1 MALTAAKLKRAAMRE
16 LTRRGQGVHRRYTSD
31 ELSARFSAESVCYPD
46 QLSFVRSAA
55 KRNVLRKTRRAGGT
69 VALATWYLEGAIR
82 PPYANQLYVTS
93 TLKNAKRLIWPTLKK
108 LNAKYQLGGVPN
120 ETEAFMRFP
129 NIENEPVIYLG
140 GAKDKEE
147 IEKIRGYEGGLKRAA
162 IDEVQSIRASI
173 LTTLVDDIIEPSLF
187 DYDGMLSLV
196 GTPGPVLAGYFYEA
210 DEGEQRHAWEH
221 FFLDMRNNP
230 HLQAKSGKPP
240 EQILAELRERRRWA
254 ENNPTYVREYCG
266 QWVTDSDALALHY
279 DRKRNACE
287 RQERAVPGWRYILV
301 FDIGFDDAD
310 AIGVLGWA
318 PNDRRLRL
326 VKELITRKQGIT
338 ELGNQLKA
346 QTAAFQPERTI
357 GDLGALGKKIGEEL
371 RHRWGLMVEAADKQR
386 KAEHVGLL
394 DDALITGSFLAPP
407 DSAFAED
414 CAIVQW
420 DADAKA
426 KGLLV
431 FDDSYHSDIIDA
443 VLYGYRLSLHF
454 EEQDA
459 ALPPSDDERREARV
473 LAELERA
480 RRKGRRDMDREPE
493 GSAHLEPGSPWD

>member
-1 MALTAAKLKRAAMRE
+1 
-16 LTRRGQGVHRRYTSD
+16 
-31 ELSARFSAESVCYPD
+31 
-46 QLSFVRSAA
+46 
-55 KRNVLRKTRRAGGT
+55 VLRKTRRAGGT
-69 VALATWYLEGAIR
+69 VALATWYLEGALE

-108 LNAKYQLGGVPN
+108 LNTKYALGGVPN

-129 NIENEPVIYLG
+129 NVENEPVIYLG

-147 IEKIRGYEGGLKRAA
+147 IEKIRGYEGGVKRAA
-162 IDEVQSIRASI
+162 IDEVQAIRASI

-187 DYDGMLSLV
+187 DYDGTLSLV

-230 HLQAKSGKPP
+230 HLKTKSGKDP
-240 EQILAELRERRRWA
+240 EAILAELRARRRWSEDNA
-254 ENNPTYVREYCG
+254 TYRREYRG

-279 DRKRNACE
+279 DRQRNACD
-287 RQERAVPGWRYILV
+287 RQDAPVPGWRYILV

-318 PNDRRLRL
+318 PHDRRLHL

-338 ELGNQLKA
+338 ELGNQLKML
-346 QTAAFQPERTI
+346 TKVFNPERTV
-357 GDLGALGKKIGEEL
+357 GDLGALGKKIGAEL
-371 RHRWGLMVEAADKQR
+371 QNRWGLNVEAADKQR

-394 DDALITGSFLAPP
+394 DDALLTGSFLAPT
-407 DSAFAED
+407 DSVFAED

-420 DADAKA
+420 DADARA
-426 KGLLV
+426 KNVLV

-443 VLYGYRLSLHF
+443 VLYGYRLARHW
-454 EEQDA
+454 EEDDEE
-459 ALPPSDDERREARV
+459 LPPSDDERREMRLKAALR
-473 LAELERA
+473 RA
-480 RRKGRRDMDREPE
+480 RKPSFDDMPDVRERDGQDM
-493 GSAHLEPGSPWD
+493 EPGSPWGD

>member
-1 MALTAAKLKRAAMRE
+1 MALTGAKFARAAKAE
-16 LTRRGQGVHRRYTSD
+16 LARRSRTNRLQPPAFTAD
-31 ELSARFSAESVCYPD
+31 SVCYPR
-46 QLSFVRSAA
+46 QLAFVRSKA

-69 VALATWYLEGAIR
+69 VALATWYLEGALQ

-108 LNAKYQLGGVPN
+108 LNTKYNLGGIPN

-129 NIENEPVIYLG
+129 AIENEPVIYLG

-147 IEKIRGYEGGLKRAA
+147 IEKIRGYEGGIKRAA
-162 IDEVQSIRASI
+162 IDEVQAIRASI

-187 DYDGMLSLV
+187 DYDGALSLV
-196 GTPGPVLAGYFYEA
+196 GTPAPVLAGYFYEA
-210 DEGEQRHAWEH
+210 DEGEQKHAWEH

-254 ENNPTYVREYCG
+254 EDNPTYLREYCG
-266 QWVTDSDALALHY
+266 RWVTDSDALALHY
-279 DRKRNACE
+279 DRSRNACE
-287 RQERAVPGWRYILV
+287 WQEAPKPGWRYILV

-346 QTAAFQPERTI
+346 ISRVFNPERTI

-371 RHRWGLMVEAADKQR
+371 RNRWGLHVEAADKQR

-407 DSAFAED
+407 DSVFAED

-420 DADAKA
+420 DADEKA
-426 KGLLV
+426 KGVLV
-431 FDDSYHSDIIDA
+431 FDENYHSDIIDA
-443 VLYGYRLSLHF
+443 VLYGYRVGQHW
-454 EEQDA
+454 EEEDA
-459 ALPPSDDERREARV
+459 ALPPSDDERREARI
-473 LAELERA
+473 AEAVKRA
-480 RRKGRRDMDREPE
+480 RGRTLDDVGDEPE
-493 GSAHLEPGSPWD
+493 PDALEMEPGSPWD

>member
-1 MALTAAKLKRAAMRE
+1 
-16 LTRRGQGVHRRYTSD
+16 
-31 ELSARFSAESVCYPD
+31 
-46 QLSFVRSAA
+46 VRSAA

-69 VALATWYLEGAIR
+69 VALATWYLEGALQ

-108 LNAKYQLGGVPN
+108 LNAKYALGGVPN
-120 ETEAFMRFP
+120 ETEAFLRFP
-129 NIENEPVIYLG
+129 NVENEPVIYLG
-140 GAKDKEE
+140 GAKDREE

-187 DYDGMLSLV
+187 DYDGTLSLV

-221 FFLDMRNNP
+221 FFLDMRTNP
-230 HLQAKSGKPP
+230 HLEAKSGKPP

-254 ENNPTYVREYCG
+254 EDNPTYVREYRG
-266 QWVTDSDALALHY
+266 QWVTDTDALALHY
-279 DRKRNACE
+279 DRQRNACE
-287 RQERAVPGWRYILV
+287 RQEAPADGWRYLLV

-318 PNDRRLRL
+318 PHDRRLRL

-346 QTAAFQPERTI
+346 LARTFQPERI
-357 GDLGALGKKIGEEL
+357 VGDLGALGKKIGAEL
-371 RHRWGLMVEAADKQR
+371 QQRWGLNVEAADKQR

-394 DDALITGSFLAPP
+394 DDALLTGSFLAPP
-407 DSAFAED
+407 DSVFAED

-420 DADAKA
+420 DADARA
-426 KGLLV
+426 KGVLA

-443 VLYGYRLSLHF
+443 VLYGYRLSLHW
-454 EEQDA
+454 EEADEE
-459 ALPPSDDERREARV
+459 LPPSLDELRDRRVSGALRKARKPTFDQ
-473 LAELERA
+473 ER
-480 RRKGRRDMDREPE
+480 GGGPQDI
-493 GSAHLEPGSPWD
+493 EPGSPWDEP

>member
-1 MALTAAKLKRAAMRE
+1 MSSINALYKRAAQKE
-16 LTRRGQGVHRRYTSD
+16 LARR
-31 ELSARFSAESVCYPD
+31 ARANRLKPPAFTADMVCYPR
-46 QLSFVRSAA
+46 QLSFVRSPA

-69 VALATWYLEGAIR
+69 VALATWYLEGALQ

-108 LNAKYQLGGVPN
+108 LNTKYALGGIPN

-129 NIENEPVIYLG
+129 NVENEPVIYLG
-140 GAKDKEE
+140 GAKDREE
-147 IEKIRGYEGGLKRAA
+147 IEKIRGYEGGIKRAA

-173 LTTLVDDIIEPSLF
+173 LETLVDDIIEPSLF
-187 DYDGMLSLV
+187 DYDGMLDLV
-196 GTPGPVLAGYFYEA
+196 GTPGPVMAGYFYEA
-210 DEGEQRHAWEH
+210 DEGEQRDGWEH
-221 FFLDMRNNP
+221 FFLDMRSNP

-240 EQILAELRERRRWA
+240 EQILAELRARRKWA
-254 ENNPTYVREYCG
+254 ENNPTYLREYCG
-266 QWVTDSDALALHY
+266 QWVTDTDALALHY
-279 DRKRNACE
+279 DKRRNACE
-287 RQERAVPGWRYILV
+287 WQEEPLPGWRYLLV

-318 PNDRRLRL
+318 PHDRRLRL
-326 VKELITRKQGIT
+326 VKEVITRKQGIT

-346 QTAAFQPERTI
+346 LHRQFQPEQII

-371 RHRWGLMVEAADKQR
+371 TNRWGLLIEAADKHR

-407 DSAFAED
+407 DSVFAED

-426 KGLLV
+426 RNVLE

-443 VLYGYRLSLHF
+443 VLYGYRVALHW
-454 EEQDA
+454 EEQDEQ
-459 ALPPSDDERREARV
+459 LPPSDDERREARI
-473 LAELERA
+473 LAAQKRVEKRGIDDEPA
-480 RRKGRRDMDREPE
+480 GRTAFQEDM
-493 GSAHLEPGSPWD
+493 EPGSGWD